1 MTAADVIALSPLIV
15 LTLAVVLLLLVIAI
29 QRNHR
34 AAAACTLAGL
44 AASFVSL
51 RFASTAAP
59 RQVTALLVVDDYSL
73 FYSGFLIVA
82 AAAVVLLAFSYIE
95 NRNEH
100 KEEFYL
106 LILLA
111 TLGTVVLASS
121 RHFVSLFL
129 GIEILSVS
137 LYALAGYLRAE
148 PLRLEAGVKYLILAA
163 TSSAFLLFGM
173 ALLYSETGSMDLVAL
188 SRVLMESAPGTQ
200 AGVELAGVALLAT
213 GIGFKLAAVPF
224 HLWTPDV
231 YEGAPLP
238 VTAFIASVSKGG
250 VFALLL
256 RWFHSV
262 SMHAGSP
269 AWWAFAT
276 MAVASMLA
284 GNLLALQQNNVK
296 RLLAYSSIGHMGYL
310 LVAFLAAGPFA
321 VQAATYYLI
330 AYATTIVAAFGV
342 LTLLSANEEEC
353 CQLEHLKGLYWTRP
367 VLAGAFA
374 AILLSLAG
382 IPLTAGFLG
391 KFYVVSAAVSSALWI
406 PIFVLVVSSTIGIYY
421 YLRVLVAL
429 FSAAGEMSTPE
440 KFQTPRGAM
449 FSLAALV
456 ILIFILGV
464 YPAPLWN
471 LIQGISPTT

>member
-1 MTAADVIALSPLIV
+1 MTSADLIALSPLIV
-15 LTLAVVLLLLVIAI
+15 LTVAVVVLMLVIAI
-29 QRNHR
+29 RRNHT
-34 AAAACTLAGL
+34 AAATCTLVGL
-44 AASFVSL
+44 AASFASL
-51 RFASTAAP
+51 WFASSAAP
-59 RQVTALLVVDDYSL
+59 HQVTELLVVDDYSL
-73 FYSGFLIVA
+73 FYSGFLILA
-82 AAAVVLLAFSYIE
+82 AAAVILLAFSYIE

-100 KEEFYL
+100 KEEFYI

-173 ALLYSETGSMDLVAL
+173 ALLYSETGSMDMASL
-188 SRVLMESAPGTQ
+188 SRVLMAAAPGSRT
-200 AGVELAGVALLAT
+200 GVELAGVALVAT

-262 SMHAGSP
+262 AVHVGSP
-269 AWWAFAT
+269 AWWAFAI

-321 VQAATYYLI
+321 VQAATYYLV
-330 AYATTIVAAFGV
+330 AYATTIVAGFGV
-342 LTLLSANEEEC
+342 LTVLSTNGEEC
-353 CQLEHLKGLYWTRP
+353 CQLEHLKGLFWTKP
-367 VLAGAFA
+367 VLAGTFA

-421 YLRVLVAL
+421 YLRVIVAL
-429 FSAAGEMSTPE
+429 FSATGAGSATE
-440 KFQTPRGAM
+440 QLHTPRGAA
-449 FSLAALV
+449 FSLAALL

-464 YPAPLWN
+464 YPGPLWS
-471 LIQGISPTT
+471 LIQGFTPTS